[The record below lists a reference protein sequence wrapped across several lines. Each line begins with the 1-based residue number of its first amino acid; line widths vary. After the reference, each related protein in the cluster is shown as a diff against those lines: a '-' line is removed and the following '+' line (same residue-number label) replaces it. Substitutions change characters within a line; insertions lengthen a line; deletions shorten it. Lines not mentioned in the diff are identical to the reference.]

1 MVSIQKLFKAKLC
14 SIDFKI
20 CMIPK
25 TVRSQKMPY
34 VILKY
39 KTKYLAQKEVRQEKS
54 SNGSGFGWGVGV
66 GLDIAPLI
74 KI

>member
-14 SIDFKI
+14 SIDFKL

-54 SNGSGFGWGVGV
+54 SNDSEEKNIWEEGEDWI
-66 GLDIAPLI
+66 LLQL
-74 KI
+74 